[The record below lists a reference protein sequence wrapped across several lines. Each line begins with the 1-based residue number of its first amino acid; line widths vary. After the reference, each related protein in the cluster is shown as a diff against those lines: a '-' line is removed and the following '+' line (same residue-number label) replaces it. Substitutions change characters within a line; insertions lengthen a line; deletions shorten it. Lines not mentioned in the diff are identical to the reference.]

1 MNGSRHLRTIAFRRN
16 ARNNNST
23 LFSIRSAAVFFF
35 LLSTS
40 VTAKTSEQEAAFK
53 GRDDGSAVRNTADGD
68 SSDALGDPSGDAIDR
83 QNAVNLLRILS
94 GMDGSGFDG
103 KKMRNWTNRESL
115 RVWGKREDEDKSSFR
130 GDGGA
135 VSLGSSVHRTGDDTG
150 VDLLMTLKERLADDR
165 RPENGA
171 SPAYEGDAGKFR
183 SAFPFGV
190 PLGQNVEDDG
200 DAETRPSAVSSG
212 GLDLRGM
219 PPALRGLDEK
229 RKWERN
235 ALRIWGKRDA
245 ASEFSGDF
253 KDQLTYPN
261 MRRRK
266 WENLPLRVW
275 GK

>member
-23 LFSIRSAAVFFF
+23 LFSIRAAAVFFF
-35 LLSTS
+35 LLSIS
-40 VTAKTSEQEAAFK
+40 VTAKTLEQEAAFK

-68 SSDALGDPSGDAIDR
+68 SSDALGDLSGDAIDR

-103 KKMRNWTNRESL
+103 KKRRNWTNRESL
-115 RVWGKREDEDKSSFR
+115 RVWGKREDDDKSSFR
-130 GDGGA
+130 GDGGT

-150 VDLLMTLKERLADDR
+150 VDLLLTLKERLADDR
-165 RPENGA
+165 RRENDA
-171 SPAYEGDAGKFR
+171 STAYEGDAGKFR
-183 SAFPFGV
+183 SALPFDI
-190 PLGQNVEDDG
+190 PLGQNVEDD
-200 DAETRPSAVSSG
+200 DAEIRPLAASSG
-212 GLDLRGM
+212 GLDLTRM
-219 PPALRGLDEK
+219 PSAPRGLNEK

-245 ASEFSGDF
+245 ASELSGDF
-253 KDQLTYPN
+253 KAQLTYPN